1 MGVCCSKQQTPINEL
16 INSFQNSNEEL
27 INNTKLDSL
36 FISELRLETIK
47 ATKTPEE
54 KELELIIFK
63 IQSLFEEK
71 TKKITQMELY
81 NLAIYYKDN
90 YTQSNFLIYDTRKI
104 NEQKEDFL
112 KKMNHINYTYN
123 QIKNL
128 KNEKLEKFRNFLN
141 NKKIVFIISEKYLK
155 REGGFGRAIPC
166 DIINLLFDI
175 NNLFVR

>member
-47 ATKTPEE
+47 AKKTPEE

-112 KKMNHINYTYN
+112 KKM
-123 QIKNL
+123 
-128 KNEKLEKFRNFLN
+128 
-141 NKKIVFIISEKYLK
+141 
-155 REGGFGRAIPC
+155 
-166 DIINLLFDI
+166 
-175 NNLFVR
+175 